1 MKKINFEDLPSTN
14 TPLSAENLNSIQ
26 SNIEDV
32 FNGNEPMGSIVVDDI
47 SCKNKFQILTQ
58 SLSAYGVTLTHNV
71 DGSISIKGTS
81 TSSSVYLT
89 ALKKIDVKDID
100 ECDYTISFKN
110 DFIANAIA
118 IRLRKVTG
126 TTKTQ
131 IDELI
136 YLDKKNK
143 SKVLNLKS
151 LIDSNTESIEMDIVL
166 FSAMEYNYTIYPQIE
181 KGSTSSSYT
190 QYKKYGYNSNE
201 SMGNIIVNDI
211 SCKNKLGINNYENIA
226 WSKNNN
232 STIVF
237 EEETIKITTN
247 GTLYSGIF
255 GKLLKFANIN
265 PNETYTISFE
275 ASSDNSISFQ
285 YGTTAS
291 PINGSLNT
299 QNKKIS
305 FTDLGN
311 NIIDKNFVFYSLTSV
326 ISTITIKNIQI
337 EKGLVATDYV
347 QHKEYDN
354 NLVQANI
361 NELASKLNVITKNTG
376 SNQSVTFNG
385 SLTGRYIFM
394 YMTILN
400 GGTGVAG
407 IFTINNGEVV
417 SNSKIL
423 DNSTTGTVSIT
434 ASTTGFTLTFSRN
447 YSSCTV
453 ISPNIAL
460 N

>member
-32 FNGNEPMGSIVVDDI
+32 FNGNESMGSIVVDDI
-47 SCKNKFQILTQ
+47 NCKNKFQILTQ
-58 SLSAYGVTLTHNV
+58 SLSTYGVTLTHNV

-100 ECDYTISFKN
+100 EGDYTISFKN

-126 TTKTQ
+126 TTKSQ

-151 LIDSNTESIEMDIVL
+151 LIDSNTENIEMDIVL

-181 KGSTSSSYT
+181 KGS
-190 QYKKYGYNSNE
+190 
-201 SMGNIIVNDI
+201 
-211 SCKNKLGINNYENIA
+211 
-226 WSKNNN
+226 
-232 STIVF
+232 
-237 EEETIKITTN
+237 
-247 GTLYSGIF
+247 
-255 GKLLKFANIN
+255 
-265 PNETYTISFE
+265 
-275 ASSDNSISFQ
+275 
-285 YGTTAS
+285 
-291 PINGSLNT
+291 
-299 QNKKIS
+299 
-305 FTDLGN
+305 
-311 NIIDKNFVFYSLTSV
+311 
-326 ISTITIKNIQI
+326 
-337 EKGLVATDYV
+337 VATDYV

-354 NLVQANI
+354 NLVQSNI

-376 SNQSVTFNG
+376 SGQSVTFNG
-385 SLTGRYIFM
+385 SLTNRYIFM

-400 GGTGVAG
+400 GGTGIAG

-423 DNSTTGTVSIT
+423 DNSTTDTVSIT